1 MNNKNILLVGGS
13 SGLGFELFKKNIIN
27 GNKMFIITNN
37 VKRLKKNI
45 KKEKIKKILN
55 IVSWIYQKIKI

>member
-37 VKRLKKNI
+37 VKRLKKI
-45 KKEKIKKILN
+45 SKKKR
-55 IVSWIYQKIKI
+55 